1 MTKIIVG
8 VLIVTIIGLIAFAFV
23 DKVTGAIIST
33 PDNSLTVESSYDT
46 LTITITGEV
55 KKTGTYIVPLSSKL
69 SAVIEAAGG
78 ATTNADP
85 KAYDGDYPVLSKQ
98 SFYIA
103 PIYDNSSTCTVTPI
117 SKVNINSADK
127 STLQGVTAI
136 SSTIAGAII
145 DYRTSNGSFGRIE
158 DLKNVTGIGNA
169 TFEKVKN
176 FVQIMD

>member
-23 DKVTGAIIST
+23 DKVTGNIIST
-33 PDNSLTVESSYDT
+33 PNNSLTVESSYDT

-78 ATTNADP
+78 
-85 KAYDGDYPVLSKQ
+85 DYAVLSKQ

-117 SKVNINSADK
+117 AKVNINSADK
-127 STLQGVTAI
+127 TTLQGVTAI
-136 SSTIAGAII
+136 SATIAGAIV
-145 DYRTSNGSFGRIE
+145 DYRTSNGSFARIE